1 MRVDRDDGDG
11 RPLRQGDGDEDE
23 AMDSSNGGRAH
34 NRCKVVVKCCCIELT
49 AQRWDNQRQ
58 VHA

>member
-1 MRVDRDDGDG
+1 MRVDQDDGDG

-23 AMDSSNGGRAH
+23 AMDSSNGGGAH
-34 NRCKVVVKCCCIELT
+34 NRCKVVVKCYYIELA
-49 AQRWDNQRQ
+49 AQRQDNQRQ